1 MKIVVI
7 NGTPRKYGR
16 TRIAA
21 KHMADTLDAHLIDL
35 STMDLPMFNGD
46 KDQSSLANVQLLD
59 ETAREADAF
68 IWLSPEYHG
77 GLSGA
82 LKNCLDFLNGDH
94 FKQKPVLL
102 FSVAGGGK
110 GGINSLNQMRLIGRA
125 LYAHVVPNQMVLDP
139 HCFIREENR
148 LTEEAAEK
156 VQSNLDEFKQFAE
169 RMTR

>member
-1 MKIVVI
+1 MNIVVI

-21 KHMADTLDAHLIDL
+21 KHIASKVNGKLIDL
-35 STMDLPMFNGD
+35 STLGLPMFNGEEE
-46 KDQSSLANVQLLD
+46 LNELTNVQLIQ
-59 ETAREADAF
+59 ETATEADAF

-77 GLSGA
+77 GMSGA

-94 FKQKPVLL
+94 FRSKPTLL

-139 HCFIREENR
+139 HCFIREQDT
-148 LTEEAAEK
+148 LTEDAAAN
-156 VQSNLDEFKQFAE
+156 VQKLLEEFIQFADK
-169 RMTR
+169 MK